1 MEKPSIKDIVE
12 FAKAGWKPSDV
23 KEILEAASRVEE
35 KPVEEPAEITPKED
49 VQPEQEKTEEPKP
62 EEASK
67 DNNELERLKN
77 ELAKAQSELKTVQEQ
92 NTKKDLQGT
101 VQTTEDRLNDIA
113 RSFM

>member
-23 KEILEAASRVEE
+23 KEILEAASKVEE
-35 KPVEEPAEITPKED
+35 KPMEEPAVITPKED
-49 VQPEQEKTEEPKP
+49 VQPEQEKTEEPKQ
-62 EEASK
+62 EDASK
-67 DNNELERLKN
+67 DKELAELKN
-77 ELAKAQSELKTVQEQ
+77 ELAKAQNELKTVQEQ